1 MWSNIFPDR
10 YRREDSLLADRL
22 AALLMTEVE
31 NDRYE
36 KAVYESKKAVLHAQ
50 TMGHQSRKR
59 LADEQLMVLKE
70 QYQAIE
76 SLYHKNITSRDSLL
90 EIKKQYLEAH
100 HAVDG
105 VVANLEE
112 RRRSLAQLEQEQ
124 RSERAEKINS
134 VAQNIAEREHEHH
147 LLASQL
153 KQVNAQI
160 AQYTLRSPVE
170 GIVNSLVFRDAGDAV
185 EPPQELPKIIPV
197 DSELVAEVMIKNQD
211 VGFLR
216 VGQR

>member
-1 MWSNIFPDR
+1 MTVKQGQVLIKLNSHQLDERAEELKLRQKLNRFHLVGLDILNRYYNGQMWFNIFSDR
-10 YRREDSLLADRL
+10 YRRENSLLADRL

-50 TMGHQSRKR
+50 TMGHQSRKQ

-105 VVANLEE
+105 LVANLEE
-112 RRRSLAQLEQEQ
+112 RRRSLA
-124 RSERAEKINS
+124 
-134 VAQNIAEREHEHH
+134 
-147 LLASQL
+147 
-153 KQVNAQI
+153 
-160 AQYTLRSPVE
+160 
-170 GIVNSLVFRDAGDAV
+170 
-185 EPPQELPKIIPV
+185 
-197 DSELVAEVMIKNQD
+197 
-211 VGFLR
+211 
-216 VGQR
+216 